1 MIHNTDGECTR
12 SESKSEGLF
21 NSSTRGRLIGAAILI
36 GINLLGVVQAIAQ
49 TAMKRARV
57 SIPGANVTYLPFYAA
72 KDKGYY
78 RDEGID
84 VEFILMPANFASTAV
99 MTGDIDY
106 NGAVTGVVAAAV
118 RGQAIKAVIFTMRS
132 PVQGLMAKAEIKNLQ
147 QLKGRKIGVSSP
159 GATTDLATRHI
170 LRKQGFEF
178 NRDYSLVFVAT
189 EPGRLAALETG
200 VIDAA
205 MLSVPENLLALQRGF
220 NELALSADH
229 IEFPQNGFGASM
241 KKIKENPD
249 EIQRMVRATLRG
261 LMFVAESKN
270 KEACLDIIMKNW
282 NIKSRAMASEM
293 YDYMSKAMVRD
304 ASINMAGLQ
313 ALVDQQRESAKVS
326 EPVSA
331 AQVIDYSF
339 VERARKELGMGR

>member
-1 MIHNTDGECTR
+1 LNGKEMVTSVAIRHFVGLATVMALLLVAATR
-12 SESKSEGLF
+12 S
-21 NSSTRGRLIGAAILI
+21 
-36 GINLLGVVQAIAQ
+36 QAQ
-49 TAMKRARV
+49 TVAKRVRV

-78 RDEGID
+78 REEGID
-84 VEFILMPANFASTAV
+84 IEFILMPASLASTAV

-118 RGQAIKAVIFTMRS
+118 RGQPIKAVIFTMRS
-132 PVQGLMAKAEIKNLQ
+132 PVQGLMAKPEIKDLQ

-170 LRKQGFEF
+170 LKKQGFEF
-178 NRDYSLVFVAT
+178 SRDYSIVFIAT

-200 VIDAA
+200 VIEAA
-205 MLSVPENLLALQRGF
+205 MLSVPENILARQRGF

-229 IEFPQNGFGASM
+229 IEFPQNGFGTSV

-249 EIQRMVRATLRG
+249 EIHRMVRATLRG

-270 KEACLDIIMKNW
+270 KEACLDIIIKNW
-282 NIKSRAMASEM
+282 GIKSRPMASEM
-293 YDYMSKAMVRD
+293 YDYMTKAMVRD
-304 ASINMAGLQ
+304 ASINMTGLQ
-313 ALVDQQRESAKVS
+313 GLVDQQRENAKVTES
-326 EPVSA
+326 ISA
-331 AQVIDYSF
+331 TQVIDYSF
-339 VERARKELGMGR
+339 VEKARKELGMGR